1 VKSVPRGSFQD
12 RDWQSGR
19 SFRVRPASSLD
30 QAPMCRLLVSAYR
43 EYQWCLTPNAYMMYI
58 TDLVDLEPRVRAGR
72 TLVADRGGQLLGTVT
87 CGREEPDLVT
97 GPGVAWPAGFAV
109 VHGFAVRR
117 DVRRLGVGAALIEE
131 AMTRARREGARAL
144 GLHIAPFMTSAVALA
159 ERFGCL
165 RAPAF
170 DFDPGQA
177 EDPLVGQR
185 LPLLAYVLL
194 LR

>member
-1 VKSVPRGSFQD
+1 MRVSRGSAND
-12 RDWQSGR
+12 RDWQSSR
-19 SFRVRPASSLD
+19 SFRVRLATPLD
-30 QAPMCRLLVSAYR
+30 QASMCRLLVSAYR
-43 EYQWCLTPNAYMMYI
+43 EYQWCLTPNAYMMHM

-72 TLVADRGGQLLGTVT
+72 TLVAERGGQLVGTVT
-87 CGREEPDLVT
+87 CGLEHPELAI
-97 GPGVAWPAGFAV
+97 GPRAAWPAEFAV

-117 DVRRLGVGAALIEE
+117 DGRRLGVGAALIEQAIE
-131 AMTRARREGARAL
+131 RARREGARAL

-170 DFDPGQA
+170 DFDPAQA

>member
-1 VKSVPRGSFQD
+1 MKIVPRGSFGD
-12 RDWQSGR
+12 RDWQR
-19 SFRVRPASSLD
+19 TRNFRVRVASELD
-30 QAPMCRLLVSAYR
+30 HAPMCRLLVSAYR
-43 EYQWCLTPNAYMMYI
+43 EYQWCLTPNAYMMYM

-72 TLVADRGGQLLGTVT
+72 ALVAERGGQLVGTIS
-87 CGREEPDLVT
+87 CGREPLEIAT
-97 GPGVAWPAGFAV
+97 GPRAAWPAEFAV

-131 AMTRARREGARAL
+131 SVARARGQGARAL

-170 DFDPGQA
+170 DFDPAQA

-185 LPLLAYVLL
+185 LPLLAYVLPL
-194 LR
+194 Q